1 MLASRALSSMRRSFG
16 LVFGSPPPCFAAT
29 VISLMRR
36 VKTLPFFASAAALRC
51 LMFAHLLWPA
61 IAIIFLMVSSPLVAP
76 LLMAKSGGTELN
88 LLPALANR
96 HGLITGATGTGKSV
110 TLQALAQRF

>member
-1 MLASRALSSMRRSFG
+1 MLASRALSTARRRRG
-16 LVFGSPPPCFAAT
+16 VLLGSPPPSLAAT

-61 IAIIFLMVSSPLVAP
+61 IAIILRYGPASPDRQVRQDDARAP
-76 LLMAKSGGTELN
+76 PGARQ
-88 LLPALANR
+88 PPR
-96 HGLITGATGTGKSV
+96 PDHGSD
-110 TLQALAQRF
+110 RN